1 MASRRERRFS
11 RPMLSRAQPAAS
23 IRPASRPR
31 LLFIS
36 PRYLFPADSGGKIRT
51 VSILRG
57 LLGGAFEV
65 QLVSPMPERS
75 AVDEAQLG
83 QICDRF
89 TGWPAP
95 ARGAAFQW
103 TRMRHLVS
111 GLPVAVATDY
121 SRAGRRTVGEELGRR
136 PDLVVVDFPHTAVL
150 APGPYPCASVLF
162 THNVEA
168 EIFRRHAETARDPL
182 RRAVWRGQ
190 AAKMARYERGLLGRF
205 DAVVA
210 VAERDRE
217 YFRRAYGADNVSVI
231 PTGVDLDYFSYSAT
245 PSLEP
250 SDPATV
256 VFTGSMDWMANIDGI
271 EYFMDHVWPGIARVR
286 PNARFVVV
294 GRQPPPALVERAK
307 ERGLNWEFTGFV
319 DDVRPYVRR
328 AHVYVIPLRVGGGTR
343 IKVYE
348 AMALGCP
355 VVSTR
360 LGVEGLPV
368 EDGGQFLA
376 ADSPADMAASILSLL
391 EQNDERRRLSAAAR
405 RFVEERVSTASAAK
419 VFEQICQ
426 QALRRAR
433 TR

>member
-1 MASRRERRFS
+1 
-11 RPMLSRAQPAAS
+11 
-23 IRPASRPR
+23 
-31 LLFIS
+31 LLFLS
-36 PRYLFPADSGGKIRT
+36 PRYLFPTDSGGKIRT

-57 LLGGAFEV
+57 LRGGAFEV
-65 QLVSPMPERS
+65 HLVSPLPES
-75 AVDEAQLG
+75 SSPVDTAQLE

-89 TGWPAP
+89 TGWPATRR
-95 ARGAAFQW
+95 AAAFQW

-111 GLPVAVATDY
+111 ALPVAVATDC
-121 SRAGRRTVGEELGRR
+121 SRAGRRTVAEQLGGN
-136 PDLVVVDFPHTAVL
+136 PDLIVVDFPHAAVL
-150 APGPYPCASVLF
+150 APGPYPCPSVLF

-168 EIFRRHAETARDPL
+168 EIFQRHAETARDPL
-182 RRAVWRGQ
+182 RRAVWRSQ
-190 AAKMARYERGLLGRF
+190 AAKMAQYEKALLGRF

-217 YFRRAYGADNVSVI
+217 HFRRAYGANNVSVI
-231 PTGVDLDYFSYSAT
+231 PTGVDLDFFSYSAT
-245 PSLEP
+245 PVLEP
-250 SDPATV
+250 GDPATV

-271 EYFMDHVWPGIARVR
+271 EYFMDQVWPEIARVR

-294 GRQPPPALVERAK
+294 GRQPPAALVERATA
-307 ERGLNWEFTGFV
+307 RGLNWEFTGFV

-360 LGVEGLPV
+360 IGVEGLPV
-368 EDGGQFLA
+368 EDARQFLA
-376 ADSPADMAASILSLL
+376 ADQPADMAASILSLL
-391 EQNDERRRLSAAAR
+391 ERDDERRRLSTAAR
-405 RFVEERVSTASAAK
+405 RFVEQSISTASAAK

-426 QALRRAR
+426 HALRGAR

>member
-1 MASRRERRFS
+1 MRSS
-11 RPMLSRAQPAAS
+11 AQAATKPS
-23 IRPASRPR
+23 PVSRPR
-31 LLFIS
+31 LLFLS

-65 QLVSPMPERS
+65 HLVSPLPGSSS
-75 AVDEAQLG
+75 ALDSAQLE
-83 QICDRF
+83 QICDYF
-89 TGWPAP
+89 TGWHAP
-95 ARGAAFQW
+95 TRGAAFQW

-121 SRAGRRTVGEELGRR
+121 SRAGRRAVDEALSRK
-136 PDLVVVDFPHTAVL
+136 PDLIVVDFPHAAVL
-150 APGPYPCASVLF
+150 APGPYPCPSVLF

-182 RRAVWRGQ
+182 RRAVWRSQ
-190 AAKMARYERGLLGRF
+190 AAKMARYERGLLERF

-217 YFRRAYGADNVSVI
+217 YFGRAYGANNVSVI

-245 PSLEP
+245 PMLGP
-250 SDPATV
+250 ADPVTV

-271 EYFMDHVWPGIARVR
+271 EYFMEQVWPEVARVR
-286 PNARFVVV
+286 PDAKFVVV
-294 GRQPPPALVERAK
+294 GRQPPAALVERAAA
-307 ERGLNWEFTGFV
+307 RGLNWEFTGFV

-348 AMALGCP
+348 AMGLGCP

-360 LGVEGLPV
+360 IGVEGLPV
-368 EDGGQFLA
+368 EDGGQFVA
-376 ADSPADMAASILSLL
+376 ADGPADMAASILSLL
-391 EQNDERRRLSAAAR
+391 ERNNERSRLSAAAR
-405 RFVEERVSTASAAK
+405 RFVEDSVSTASAAK

-426 QALRRAR
+426 HALRRAR

>member
-1 MASRRERRFS
+1 MRSS
-11 RPMLSRAQPAAS
+11 AQLATKSSPV
-23 IRPASRPR
+23 SRPR
-31 LLFIS
+31 LLFLS

-65 QLVSPMPERS
+65 HLVSPLPAS
-75 AVDEAQLG
+75 ASAADPAQLA
-83 QICDRF
+83 QVCDHF
-89 TGWPAP
+89 TGWHAP
-95 ARGAAFQW
+95 VRGAAFQW

-121 SRAGRRTVGEELGRR
+121 SRAGRRAVDEALSRN
-136 PDLVVVDFPHTAVL
+136 PDLIVVDFPHAAVL
-150 APGPYPCASVLF
+150 APGPYPCPGVLF

-168 EIFRRHAETARDPL
+168 EIFLRHAETARDPL
-182 RRAVWRGQ
+182 RRAVWRSQ

-217 YFRRAYGADNVSVI
+217 YFGRAYGANNVSVI
-231 PTGVDLDYFSYSAT
+231 PTGVDLEYFSYSPT
-245 PSLEP
+245 PLLEP
-250 SDPATV
+250 AEAATV

-271 EYFMDHVWPGIARVR
+271 EYFMEQVWPEVARVR
-286 PNARFVVV
+286 PDAKFVVV
-294 GRQPPPALVERAK
+294 GRQPPAALVERAAS
-307 ERGLNWEFTGFV
+307 RGLNWEFTGFV

-328 AHVYVIPLRVGGGTR
+328 AHAYVIPLRVGGGTR

-360 LGVEGLPV
+360 IGVEGLPV
-368 EDGGQFLA
+368 EDGMHFVA
-376 ADSPADMAASILSLL
+376 ADGPAEMAASILSLL
-391 EQNDERRRLSAAAR
+391 ERNDERGRLSAAAR
-405 RFVEERVSTASAAK
+405 RFVEESVSAASAAR

-426 QALRRAR
+426 HALRGAR
-433 TR
+433 TQ

>member
-1 MASRRERRFS
+1 MRSS
-11 RPMLSRAQPAAS
+11 AQLAPKSSAV
-23 IRPASRPR
+23 SRPR
-31 LLFIS
+31 LLFLS

-65 QLVSPMPERS
+65 HLVSPLPAS
-75 AVDEAQLG
+75 ASAAEPAQLA
-83 QICDRF
+83 QVCDHF
-89 TGWPAP
+89 TGWHAP

-121 SRAGRRTVGEELGRR
+121 SRAGRRTVDAELGRR
-136 PDLVVVDFPHTAVL
+136 PDLIVVDFPHAAVL
-150 APGPYPCASVLF
+150 APAPFPCPSVLF

-182 RRAVWRGQ
+182 RRAVWRSQ
-190 AAKMARYERGLLGRF
+190 AAKMARYERGRLRRF

-217 YFRRAYGADNVSVI
+217 HFRRAYGADNVSVI

-245 PSLEP
+245 PALEP
-250 SDPATV
+250 ADPATV

-271 EYFMDHVWPGIARVR
+271 EYFMDQVWPQVTQVR

-294 GRQPPPALVERAK
+294 GRQPPAALVERATA
-307 ERGLNWEFTGFV
+307 RGLNWEFTGFV

-360 LGVEGLPV
+360 IGVEGLPV
-368 EDGGQFLA
+368 EDARHFVA
-376 ADSPADMAASILSLL
+376 ADRPADMASSILSLL
-391 EQNDERRRLSAAAR
+391 ERNDERSRLSAAAR
-405 RFVEERVSTASAAK
+405 GFVEDRVSTASAAK

-426 QALRRAR
+426 HALRGAR
-433 TR
+433 MQ

>member
-1 MASRRERRFS
+1 
-11 RPMLSRAQPAAS
+11 MLSSAQPATRS
-23 IRPASRPR
+23 TPVPRPR
-31 LLFIS
+31 LLFLS

-51 VSILRG
+51 VSVLRG
-57 LLGGAFEV
+57 LLGGAFEIH
-65 QLVSPMPERS
+65 LVSPMPESAS
-75 AVDEAQLG
+75 AVDPAQLG
-83 QICDRF
+83 QICDHF
-89 TGWPAP
+89 TGWNAP
-95 ARGAAFQW
+95 TRSVAFQW

-121 SRAGRRTVGEELGRR
+121 SRAGRRTVDEALSRK
-136 PDLVVVDFPHTAVL
+136 PDLIVVDFPHAAVL
-150 APGPYPCASVLF
+150 APGPYPCPSVLF

-182 RRAVWRGQ
+182 RRAVWRSQ
-190 AAKMARYERGLLGRF
+190 ATKMARYERGLLGRF

-217 YFRRAYGADNVSVI
+217 YFVRAYGANNVSVI

-245 PSLEP
+245 PVLEP
-250 SDPATV
+250 ADPATV

-271 EYFMDHVWPGIARVR
+271 EYFMDQVWPEVARVR
-286 PNARFVVV
+286 PEAKFVVV
-294 GRQPPPALVERAK
+294 GRQPPAALVERAAS
-307 ERGLNWEFTGFV
+307 RGLNWEFTGFV

-360 LGVEGLPV
+360 IGVEGLPV
-368 EDGGQFLA
+368 QDGRQFMA
-376 ADSPADMAASILSLL
+376 ADRPADMAASILALL
-391 EQNDERRRLSAAAR
+391 ERNDERSQLSAAAR
-405 RFVEERVSTASAAK
+405 RFVEETVSTASAAK

-426 QALRRAR
+426 HALRRAH

>member
-1 MASRRERRFS
+1 
-11 RPMLSRAQPAAS
+11 MLSSAQPATRS
-23 IRPASRPR
+23 TPVPRPR
-31 LLFIS
+31 LLFLS

-51 VSILRG
+51 VSVLRG
-57 LLGGAFEV
+57 LLGGAFEIH
-65 QLVSPMPERS
+65 LVSPMPESAS
-75 AVDEAQLG
+75 AVDPAQLG
-83 QICDRF
+83 QICDHF
-89 TGWPAP
+89 SGWRGP

-121 SRAGRRTVGEELGRR
+121 SRAGQRTVDEALSRK
-136 PDLVVVDFPHTAVL
+136 PDLIVVDFPHAAVL

-182 RRAVWRGQ
+182 RRAVWRSQ
-190 AAKMARYERGLLGRF
+190 ATKMARYERALLGRF

-217 YFRRAYGADNVSVI
+217 YFGRAYGANNVSVI

-245 PSLEP
+245 PVLEP
-250 SDPATV
+250 ADPATV

-271 EYFMDHVWPGIARVR
+271 EYFMDQVWPEVARVR
-286 PNARFVVV
+286 PEAKFVVV
-294 GRQPPPALVERAK
+294 GRQPPAALVERAAS
-307 ERGLNWEFTGFV
+307 RGLNWEFTGFV

-360 LGVEGLPV
+360 IGVEGLPV
-368 EDGGQFLA
+368 QDGRQFMA
-376 ADSPADMAASILSLL
+376 ADRPADMAASILALL
-391 EQNDERRRLSAAAR
+391 ERNDERSQLSAAAR
-405 RFVEERVSTASAAK
+405 RFVEETVSTASAAK

-426 QALRRAR
+426 HALRRAH

>member
-1 MASRRERRFS
+1 
-11 RPMLSRAQPAAS
+11 L
-23 IRPASRPR
+23 
-31 LLFIS
+31 S

-65 QLVSPMPERS
+65 HLVSPMPERS
-75 AVDEAQLG
+75 APVDPAQIG

-89 TGWPAP
+89 TGWTAP
-95 ARGAAFQW
+95 VRGTAFQW
-103 TRMRHLVS
+103 TRMRHLLS

-121 SRAGRRTVGEELGRR
+121 SRAGRRTVDEELGRR
-136 PDLVVVDFPHTAVL
+136 PDLIVVDFPHAAVL
-150 APGPYPCASVLF
+150 APGPFACPSVLF

-182 RRAVWRGQ
+182 RRAVWRSQ
-190 AAKMARYERGLLGRF
+190 ATKMAHYERGLLTRF

-217 YFRRAYGADNVSVI
+217 YFGRAYGASNVSVI

-245 PSLEP
+245 PALASA
-250 SDPATV
+250 DPATV

-271 EYFMDHVWPGIARVR
+271 EYFMGEVWPEVARLR
-286 PNARFVVV
+286 PDAKFVVV
-294 GRQPPPALVERAK
+294 GRRPPPALVERARA
-307 ERGLNWEFTGFV
+307 RGLNWEFTGFV

-360 LGVEGLPV
+360 IGVEGLPV
-368 EDGGQFLA
+368 KDGSEFVA
-376 ADSPADMAASILSLL
+376 ADGPGDMAASILSLL
-391 EQNDERRRLSAAAR
+391 GRNDERSRLSAAAR
-405 RFVEERVSTASAAK
+405 RFVEESVSTASAAK

-426 QALRRAR
+426 HALKGAR
-433 TR
+433 TQ

>member
-1 MASRRERRFS
+1 MRSS
-11 RPMLSRAQPAAS
+11 AQLAPKSSAV
-23 IRPASRPR
+23 SRPR
-31 LLFIS
+31 LLFLS

-65 QLVSPMPERS
+65 HLVSPLPAS
-75 AVDEAQLG
+75 ALAAEPAQLA
-83 QICDRF
+83 QVCDHF
-89 TGWPAP
+89 TGWHAP

-103 TRMRHLVS
+103 TRMRHLVC

-121 SRAGRRTVGEELGRR
+121 SRAGRRAVDEALSRR
-136 PDLVVVDFPHTAVL
+136 PDLIVVDFPHAAVL

-182 RRAVWRGQ
+182 RRAVWRSQ
-190 AAKMARYERGLLGRF
+190 AAKMARYERALLGRF

-217 YFRRAYGADNVSVI
+217 HFGRAYGANNVSVI
-231 PTGVDLDYFSYSAT
+231 PTGVDLDYFAYSPT
-245 PSLEP
+245 PALEP
-250 SDPATV
+250 AEPASV

-271 EYFMDHVWPGIARVR
+271 EYFMEQVWPEVARVR
-286 PNARFVVV
+286 PDAKFVVV
-294 GRQPPPALVERAK
+294 GRQPPPALVERAAS
-307 ERGLNWEFTGFV
+307 RGLNWEFTGFV

-328 AHVYVIPLRVGGGTR
+328 AHAYVIPLRVGGGTR

-360 LGVEGLPV
+360 IGVEGLPV
-368 EDGGQFLA
+368 EDGKHFAA
-376 ADSPADMAASILSLL
+376 ADKPDDMAASILSLL
-391 EQNDERRRLSAAAR
+391 ERNDERSRLSAAAR
-405 RFVEERVSTASAAK
+405 RFVEESVSAASAAK

-426 QALRRAR
+426 HALRGAR
-433 TR
+433 TQ

>member
-1 MASRRERRFS
+1 
-11 RPMLSRAQPAAS
+11 MLSSAQPATRSRAV
-23 IRPASRPR
+23 SRPR
-31 LLFIS
+31 LLFLS

-65 QLVSPMPERS
+65 HLVSPMPGS
-75 AVDEAQLG
+75 ASAMDTVQLG
-83 QICDRF
+83 QICDHF
-89 TGWPAP
+89 TGWHAP
-95 ARGAAFQW
+95 ARGAAFRW

-121 SRAGRRTVGEELGRR
+121 SRAGRRTVDEALGRK
-136 PDLVVVDFPHTAVL
+136 PDLIVVDFPHAAVL
-150 APGPYPCASVLF
+150 APGPYPCPSVLF

-182 RRAVWRGQ
+182 QRAVWRSQ
-190 AAKMARYERGLLGRF
+190 ATKMARYERGLITRF

-217 YFRRAYGADNVSVI
+217 YFGRAYGANNVSVI
-231 PTGVDLDYFSYSAT
+231 PTGVDLDYFFYSAT
-245 PSLEP
+245 PVLKP
-250 SDPATV
+250 ADPATV

-271 EYFMDHVWPGIARVR
+271 EYFMEQVWPEVARVR
-286 PNARFVVV
+286 PDAKFVVV
-294 GRQPPPALVERAK
+294 GRQPPAALVERAAA
-307 ERGLNWEFTGFV
+307 RGLNWEFTGFV

-360 LGVEGLPV
+360 IGVEGLPV
-368 EDGGQFLA
+368 EDGGQFVA
-376 ADSPADMAASILSLL
+376 ADGPADMAASILSLL
-391 EQNDERRRLSAAAR
+391 ERNDERSRLSAAAR
-405 RFVEERVSTASAAK
+405 RFVEESVSTASAAK

-426 QALRRAR
+426 HALRGAR
-433 TR
+433 KQ

>member
-1 MASRRERRFS
+1 V
-11 RPMLSRAQPAAS
+11 
-23 IRPASRPR
+23 SRPR
-31 LLFIS
+31 LLFLS

-51 VSILRG
+51 VGILRG

-65 QLVSPMPERS
+65 HLVSPLPES
-75 AVDEAQLG
+75 TAAADPAQLA
-83 QICDRF
+83 QVCDRF
-89 TGWPAP
+89 TGWAAS

-121 SRAGRRTVGEELGRR
+121 SRAGRRTVDEALSQE
-136 PDLVVVDFPHTAVL
+136 PDLIVVDFPHAAVL

-182 RRAVWRGQ
+182 RRAVWRSQ

-217 YFRRAYGADNVSVI
+217 HFRRAYGANHVSVI
-231 PTGVDLDYFSYSAT
+231 PTGVDLEYFSYSAT
-245 PSLEP
+245 ASLEP
-250 SDPATV
+250 GGPATV

-271 EYFMDHVWPGIARVR
+271 EYFMDQVWPEVARVR
-286 PNARFVVV
+286 PDAKFVVV
-294 GRQPPPALVERAK
+294 GRQPPAALVERAAA
-307 ERGLNWEFTGFV
+307 RGLNWEFTGFV

-360 LGVEGLPV
+360 IGVEGLPL
-368 EDGGQFLA
+368 EDARHFLA
-376 ADSPADMAASILSLL
+376 ADRPADMAGSILSLL
-391 EQNDERRRLSAAAR
+391 ERNDERSRLSAAAR
-405 RFVEERVSTASAAK
+405 RFVEQIGSTAGAAQ

-426 QALRRAR
+426 HALRGAR

>member
-1 MASRRERRFS
+1 
-11 RPMLSRAQPAAS
+11 MLSSAQPASRA
-23 IRPASRPR
+23 RPVPRPR
-31 LLFIS
+31 LLFLS

-65 QLVSPMPERS
+65 HLVSPMPERS
-75 AVDEAQLG
+75 APVDTAQIG

-89 TGWPAP
+89 TGWTAP
-95 ARGAAFQW
+95 QRGTAFQW
-103 TRMRHLVS
+103 TRMRHLLS

-121 SRAGRRTVGEELGRR
+121 SRAGRRTVDEELGRR
-136 PDLVVVDFPHTAVL
+136 PDLIVVDFPHAAVL
-150 APGPYPCASVLF
+150 APGPFACPSVLF

-182 RRAVWRGQ
+182 RRAVWRSQ
-190 AAKMARYERGLLGRF
+190 ASKMAHYERALLKRF

-217 YFRRAYGADNVSVI
+217 HFGRAYGASNVSVI

-245 PSLEP
+245 PALASA
-250 SDPATV
+250 DPATV

-271 EYFMDHVWPGIARVR
+271 EYFMGDVWPEVARVH
-286 PNARFVVV
+286 PDAKFVVV
-294 GRQPPPALVERAK
+294 GRRPPPALVERARA
-307 ERGLNWEFTGFV
+307 RGLNWEFTGFV

-360 LGVEGLPV
+360 IGVEGLPV
-368 EDGGQFLA
+368 KDGSEFVA
-376 ADSPADMAASILSLL
+376 ADGPGDMAASILSLL
-391 EQNDERRRLSAAAR
+391 GRNDERSRLSAAAR
-405 RFVEERVSTASAAK
+405 RFVEESVSTASAAK

-426 QALRRAR
+426 HALKGAR
-433 TR
+433 TQ

>member
-1 MASRRERRFS
+1 M
-11 RPMLSRAQPAAS
+11 
-23 IRPASRPR
+23 RPR
-31 LLFIS
+31 LLFLS

-57 LLGGAFEV
+57 LRGGAFEV
-65 QLVSPMPERS
+65 HLVSPLPES
-75 AVDEAQLG
+75 ASQVDTAQLE

-95 ARGAAFQW
+95 RRGAAFEW
-103 TRMRHLVS
+103 TRMRHLAS
-111 GLPVAVATDY
+111 ALPVAVATDC
-121 SRAGRRTVGEELGRR
+121 SRAGRRAVAEQLGGN
-136 PDLVVVDFPHTAVL
+136 PDLVVVDFPHAAVL
-150 APGPYPCASVLF
+150 APGAFPCPSVLF

-182 RRAVWRGQ
+182 RRAVWRSQ
-190 AAKMARYERGLLGRF
+190 AAKMARYEKALLGRF

-217 YFRRAYGADNVSVI
+217 HFRRAYGAGNVSVI

-245 PSLEP
+245 PVLERG
-250 SDPATV
+250 DAATV

-271 EYFMDHVWPGIARVR
+271 EYFMEQVWPEVARVR
-286 PNARFVVV
+286 PDARFVVV
-294 GRQPPPALVERAK
+294 GRQPPAALVERAAA
-307 ERGLNWEFTGFV
+307 RGFNWEFTGFV

-328 AHVYVIPLRVGGGTR
+328 AHVYAIPLRVGGGTR

-360 LGVEGLPV
+360 IGVEGLPV
-368 EDGGQFLA
+368 EDGEQFVA
-376 ADSPADMAASILSLL
+376 ADRPADMAASIVSLL
-391 EQNDERRRLSAAAR
+391 ERNDERARLSAAAR
-405 RFVEERVSTASAAK
+405 RFVEDRVSTASAAK
-419 VFEQICQ
+419 IFEQICQ
-426 QALRRAR
+426 HALRGAR
-433 TR
+433 TQ